1 MIDVDELL
9 SRMTVEEKCAQLA
22 GVWFAELATDNQLDA
37 TKMGDALT
45 HGIGQISRIAAQTGL
60 GPEDTATLTNGIQRH
75 LVEETRLGIPAVVH
89 EESTGGFCARE
100 ATQFPHGTGLSATW
114 DPDLARE
121 VAEVIGRQLRAV
133 GARLTLAPVVDIARD
148 PRWGRV
154 EETYGEDPELASR
167 FGVAYVRGVQSQ
179 GVACTLKHYVG
190 YGASEGGLNW
200 GWVSAGPRHLRDV
213 LAAPFRAAIAEAGV
227 GAVMPSYNDIDG
239 LPVHGSPEL
248 LTGLLR
254 DELGFT
260 GVTVADYFG
269 VTCLETFH
277 HVAEDKAD
285 AARQALLAGL
295 DVELPSYECY
305 RTLPGQVEAGTVPI
319 EAIDAACRR
328 VLTQKI
334 ELGLFDDPYVD
345 AGAASATFDT
355 PQDRALAR
363 RAVSESVVVLTNDG
377 TLPLTAGRR
386 IAVLGPSADDPRLLM
401 GDYHFPAHL
410 ELAAAHLA
418 PQGERMEDVLPQNP
432 TPTPLE
438 ALREQVEVV
447 DDLADADVAVV
458 CVGGRSGLRQEDTS
472 GEMRDTTDLRLPADQ
487 LALIEEVA
495 ATGTPVVV
503 VVVGGRVHEL
513 SEVVPHAA
521 ALVLLWLPGQE
532 GGTGLADVLT
542 GAVEA
547 SGRLPVSILR
557 SSGQVGASV
566 GAHHGG
572 GTSMIWGDYVDGPVA
587 PLFPFGH
594 GLSYTMW
601 ERSDLAVEAGSTDDD
616 LTLSVTTSNTGDRRG
631 TDVVQVF
638 VTDEVA
644 SVSQP
649 KFRLL
654 AFCRVDADPGESTTV
669 TFRVPA
675 GRLGFTD
682 ADLRFRVEP
691 GAFTFRVGDQAETV
705 TLTGDVVFPDR
716 NALLP
721 PTMA

>member
-1 MIDVDELL
+1 M
-9 SRMTVEEKCAQLA
+9 
-22 GVWFAELATDNQLDA
+22 
-37 TKMGDALT
+37 
-45 HGIGQISRIAAQTGL
+45 
-60 GPEDTATLTNGIQRH
+60 
-75 LVEETRLGIPAVVH
+75 
-89 EESTGGFCARE
+89 
-100 ATQFPHGTGLSATW
+100 
-114 DPDLARE
+114 
-121 VAEVIGRQLRAV
+121 AEVIGRQLRAV
-133 GARLTLAPVVDIARD
+133 GARLTLAPVVDVARD

-227 GAVMPSYNDIDG
+227 SAVMPSYNDVDG

-248 LTGLLR
+248 LTDLLR
-254 DELGFT
+254 GELGFT

-269 VTCLETFH
+269 VACLETFH

-295 DVELPSYECY
+295 DVELPAYECY
-305 RTLPGQVEAGTVPI
+305 RTLPGQVKAGTVPI

-328 VLTQKI
+328 VLTQKM
-334 ELGLFDDPYVD
+334 ELGLFDEPYVD
-345 AGAASATFDT
+345 AGAATATFDT
-355 PQDRALAR
+355 PEDRVLAR
-363 RAVSESVVVLTNDG
+363 RAVAESVVVLTNDG
-377 TLPLTAGRR
+377 TLPLAAGRR
-386 IAVLGPSADDPRLLM
+386 VAVLGPSADDPRLLM

-418 PQGERMEDVLPQNP
+418 PQGERVEDLLPQNP

-438 ALREQVEVV
+438 ALRERVEVV
-447 DDLADADVAVV
+447 DDLVDADVAVV

-472 GEMRDTTDLRLPADQ
+472 GEMRDTTDLRLPPDQ
-487 LALIEEVA
+487 LAQIREVA

-503 VVVGGRVHEL
+503 VVIGGRVHEL

-532 GGTGLADVLT
+532 GGNGLADVLT
-542 GAVEA
+542 GAVDA

-557 SSGQVGASV
+557 STGQVGASV

-601 ERSDLAVEAGSTDDD
+601 ERSDLAIAAGSTEDE
-616 LTLSVTTSNTGDRRG
+616 LTLSVTTTNTGDRRG

-638 VTDEVA
+638 FTDEVA

-649 KFRLL
+649 TSRLL

-669 TFRVPA
+669 TFHVPA

-691 GAFTFRVGDQAETV
+691 GAFTFRVGDQAETI
-705 TLTGDVVFPDR
+705 TLTGDVAFPDR

-721 PTMA
+721 PSMA